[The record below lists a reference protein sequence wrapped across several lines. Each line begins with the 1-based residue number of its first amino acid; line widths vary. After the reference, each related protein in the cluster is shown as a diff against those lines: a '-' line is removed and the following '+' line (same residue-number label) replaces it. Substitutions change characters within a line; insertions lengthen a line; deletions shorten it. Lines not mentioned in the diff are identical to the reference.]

1 MDFVLKQ
8 HLVKAGFYKLPN
20 SLWVRCHVCRHAFRL
35 DSSTTESSAA
45 KEHRPGCR
53 ALLAYQ
59 FHLCKLLPDI
69 DSQRF
74 APRNE

>member
-1 MDFVLKQ
+1 M
-8 HLVKAGFYKLPN
+8 AGFYKLPN
-20 SLWVRCHVCRHAFRL
+20 SMWVRCHECGHAFRL
-35 DSSTTESSAA
+35 ETSTTESAA
-45 KEHRPGCR
+45 VKEHRPDCR

-59 FHLCKLLPDI
+59 FYLCKLLPHI